1 MRIQGVGS
9 IGFSSSYR
17 ISSVHGNPQS
27 LQAIDKIGQNTKQ
40 SNKALVIAQKNDQS
54 EYVKDFG
61 ELAPTTRTSFDSFTE
76 ILDMQKNAPKNE
88 TSQSSSYVD
97 YLNDTIGMMGMNS
110 RLRTELLNMNYAS

>member
-1 MRIQGVGS
+1 MRIQGVGN

-40 SNKALVIAQKNDQS
+40 SNKALVIAQKSDQS

-76 ILDMQKNAPKNE
+76 ILDMQKNTSKTE

>member
-1 MRIQGVGS
+1 MRIQGVGN

-76 ILDMQKNAPKNE
+76 ILDMQKNTSKTE